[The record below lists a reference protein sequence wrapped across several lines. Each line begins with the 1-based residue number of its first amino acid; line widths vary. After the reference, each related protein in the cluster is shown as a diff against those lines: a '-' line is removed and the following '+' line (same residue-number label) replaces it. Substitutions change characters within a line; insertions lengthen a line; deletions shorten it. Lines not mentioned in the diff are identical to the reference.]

1 MTEILDNN
9 KWYKVSN
16 EEELF
21 SPSLVVYPLR
31 IKKNIE
37 SMIRISGGVER
48 LWPHIKTHKMSK
60 IINLLKEYGILRF
73 KASTLA
79 EVKILIEC
87 KVDQILFAMQPS
99 KDKFLKLLDFQ
110 KKIPNIKFSTLVD
123 NYKSL
128 EMFSKICLGQ
138 KQKMRLW
145 LDINNGMNRTGIE
158 PNDIAIDLY
167 KSIFNDEYLSVMGLH
182 VYDGHIRPLDIDER
196 KEKCDFSFKSV
207 SELIEKIQL
216 NNIIVKNVIAGGS
229 PTFLPHSQR
238 EEVILSPGTTL
249 LWDLGYKSLWKESPF
264 LNAALLVTRIVSKPS
279 NNLICFDLGHKS
291 VASEMPLPRIQIL
304 GLENVKH
311 IRQSEEHLV
320 VESTEA
326 NKYEVGN
333 LFYAIPYHICPTV
346 AKHNKAYTVV
356 KSKKTGTW
364 DIDARDYI

>member
-1 MTEILDNN
+1 MAEIIDNN
-9 KWYKVSN
+9 WYKVLN
-16 EEELF
+16 EDELN

-37 SMIRISGGVER
+37 SMIEISGGGER

-60 IINLLKEYGILRF
+60 IINLLKEYGILKF

-99 KDKFLKLLDFQ
+99 KDKFLKLLDFE

-123 NYKSL
+123 NYKSF
-128 EMFSKICLGQ
+128 EMFSKICLEQ

-158 PNDIAIDLY
+158 PNDIAVDLY
-167 KSIFNDEYLSVMGLH
+167 KSIFNDEYLSIMGLH
-182 VYDGHIRPLDIDER
+182 VYDGHIRPFNIDER
-196 KEKCDFSFKSV
+196 KKKCDLSFKSV
-207 SELIEKIQL
+207 LELTQKIQL
-216 NNIIVKNVIAGGS
+216 SNILVKNVIAGGS
-229 PTFLPHSQR
+229 PTFLPHSKR
-238 EEVILSPGTTL
+238 DNVLLSPGTTL
-249 LWDLGYKSLWKESPF
+249 LWDLGYKNLWKESPF
-264 LNAALLVTRIVSKPS
+264 LNAALLITRIVSKPS
-279 NNLICFDLGHKS
+279 KNLICFDLGHKS

-304 GLENVKH
+304 GLENVNH

-320 VESTEA
+320 VESIEA
-326 NKYEVGN
+326 NKHEVGK

-346 AKHNKAYTVV
+346 AKHNKAYTVI
-356 KSKKTGTW
+356 KSKKKGSW
-364 DIDARDYI
+364 NIDGRDYI

>member
-1 MTEILDNN
+1 MTEIIDKN
-9 KWYKVSN
+9 WYKVSN
-16 EEELF
+16 EEELN
-21 SPSLVVYPLR
+21 SPSLIVYPLR

-37 SMIRISGGVER
+37 SMIQISGGVDR

-60 IINLLKEYGILRF
+60 IINLLKDYGILRF
-73 KASTLA
+73 KASTLS
-79 EVKILIEC
+79 EVKMLIQC

-110 KKIPNIKFSTLVD
+110 KKNPNIKFSTLVD
-123 NYKSL
+123 NYISF
-128 EMFSKICLGQ
+128 EMFSKICLEK

-167 KSIFNDEYLSVMGLH
+167 KSILNDKYISIMGLH
-182 VYDGHIRPLDIDER
+182 VYDGHIRPFDINER
-196 KEKCDFSFKSV
+196 NKKCDLSFKSV
-207 SELIEKIQL
+207 IKLTQKIQS
-216 NNIIVKNVIAGGS
+216 NNILVKNVIAGGS
-229 PTFLPHSQR
+229 PTFLPHSKR
-238 EEVILSPGTTL
+238 DKVFLSPGTTL
-249 LWDLGYKSLWKESPF
+249 LWDLGYKKLWKESPF
-264 LNAALLVTRIVSKPS
+264 LIAAVIVTRIISKPS
-279 NNLICFDLGHKS
+279 INLLCFDLGHKS

-304 GLENVKH
+304 GLDNVKH

-320 VESTEA
+320 IESTEA
-326 NKYEVGN
+326 NNHEVGK

-346 AKHNKAYTVV
+346 AKYNKAYTVI